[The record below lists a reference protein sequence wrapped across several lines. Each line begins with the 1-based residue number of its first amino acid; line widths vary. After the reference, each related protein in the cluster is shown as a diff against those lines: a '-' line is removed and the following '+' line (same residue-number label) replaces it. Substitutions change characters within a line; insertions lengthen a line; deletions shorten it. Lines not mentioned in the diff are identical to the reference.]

1 MEYYSALT
9 GRKFF
14 SMCTT
19 WMNFSQNQKDRNY
32 NGGYHGLKGGELNG
46 ELLFNEYNFSFIK
59 TKSVME
65 VDGGDG
71 CINAV
76 KEFKQETILIL

>member
-1 MEYYSALT
+1 MEYYSALR

-32 NGGYHGLKGGELNG
+32 NRGYHGLRGGEFNG
-46 ELLFNEYNFSFIK
+46 ELLFNEYRV
-59 TKSVME
+59 SVLLRQNVLWRWML
-65 VDGGDG
+65 VM
-71 CINAV
+71 V
-76 KEFKQETILIL
+76 S

>member
-19 WMNFSQNQKDRNY
+19 WMNFSQNQKDSTY
-32 NGGYHGLKGGELNG
+32 IGGYHGQRGGKFNG
-46 ELLFNEYNFSFIK
+46 ELLFNEYRV
-59 TKSVME
+59 SVLLRQNVLWRWML
-65 VDGGDG
+65 VM
-71 CINAV
+71 V
-76 KEFKQETILIL
+76 S